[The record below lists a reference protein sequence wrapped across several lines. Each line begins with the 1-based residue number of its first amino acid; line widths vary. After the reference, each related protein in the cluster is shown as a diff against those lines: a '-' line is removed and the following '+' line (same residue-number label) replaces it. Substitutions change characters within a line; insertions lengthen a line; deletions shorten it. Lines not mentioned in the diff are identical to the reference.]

1 MKLDIFTMKDLK
13 CFLMNEFGDK
23 SGWYWDDVAKKVME
37 WVEARQKKESEAKID
52 EWFYNLSPGQKD
64 NVAEDLWENLSPED
78 KKEIA
83 SLE

>member
-13 CFLMNEFGDK
+13 CFLINEFGDK
-23 SGWYWDDVAKKVME
+23 SGWWWDDVAKKVME
-37 WVEARQKKESEAKID
+37 WVEKRQKIESKAKVD
-52 EWFYNLSPGQKD
+52 GWFYNLSPGQKD

-83 SLE
+83 NLE